1 MPGGARAAPGAIR
14 QDGVDDAAA
23 RTPPAEPVPGRWT
36 EGAGPGRH
44 EPSAH
49 PPGEDA
55 AQTEAEAEAEAVA
68 GAEGEAEAAADPIA
82 RVNAWRAGAERSG
95 GGVVTAA
102 IAAALARRAA
112 GLKGGARHLVLQRL
126 DTLLARHAG
135 APPAPAAWT
144 HAPSEP
150 ARAPQVALADLTA
163 LVDRLGRAPVEVTAP
178 PASGEPEE
186 GRGRAKGTTRSRPA
200 TRGAP
205 DPGSTHGR
213 GPASRRVPSGSASSA
228 SLRQAAGGPG
238 LLNAPPPRPL
248 KAVAAFHRTWSRLRA
263 EQRLRQAL
271 DQVPAKA
278 GPLNSAHVVS
288 RALQALHA
296 LSPAYLDAFMAH
308 VDTLLWLEQHSGAGD
323 LAPRAAASA
332 EPPPRPAK
340 KAKRKRS

>member
-1 MPGGARAAPGAIR
+1 M
-14 QDGVDDAAA
+14 
-23 RTPPAEPVPGRWT
+23 
-36 EGAGPGRH
+36 
-44 EPSAH
+44 
-49 PPGEDA
+49 
-55 AQTEAEAEAEAVA
+55 A
-68 GAEGEAEAAADPIA
+68 GAEGGAEAAADPIA
-82 RVNAWRAGAERSG
+82 RVHAWRARGQRSG
-95 GGVVTAA
+95 GEAVTAA
-102 IAAALARRAA
+102 IAEALARRAA
-112 GLKGGARHLVLQRL
+112 GLQGEARRLVLRRL
-126 DTLLARHAG
+126 DMLLARHAG
-135 APPAPAAWT
+135 APPAPAAST
-144 HAPSEP
+144 HAPPAP
-150 ARAPQVALADLTA
+150 ARAPQAALADLTA
-163 LVDRLGRAPVEVTAP
+163 LVDRLGRAPVDAAAS
-178 PASGEPEE
+178 PASSEPEE
-186 GRGRAKGTTRSRPA
+186 GRGRAKDAPRPRPA

-213 GPASRRVPSGSASSA
+213 GPASRRVPAGSASSA

-332 EPPPRPAK
+332 EPPTRPAK
-340 KAKRKRS
+340 KAQRKRS